1 MSLSYA
7 EELRAQVVKFE
18 QEIRKAETAGKDCD
32 GDRVSSGDEFISL
45 PIRCARA
52 WGLCTDHYAK

>member
-18 QEIRKAETAGKDCD
+18 QEIREAETAGKDCD
-32 GDRVSSGDEFISL
+32 GDRIALSHLKALLEHLRPSESS
-45 PIRCARA
+45 
-52 WGLCTDHYAK
+52 